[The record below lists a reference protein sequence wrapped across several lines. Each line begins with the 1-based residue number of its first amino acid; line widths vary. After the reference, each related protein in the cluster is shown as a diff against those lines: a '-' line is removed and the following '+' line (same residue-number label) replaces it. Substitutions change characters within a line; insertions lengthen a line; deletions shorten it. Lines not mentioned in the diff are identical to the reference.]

1 MSDRRTDRRTDRRID
16 RLAYRLPGRARHSRT
31 RRSRALPGRARSGR
45 ASQGRTPYGRAFATG
60 RLPAAAVW
68 AVLLL
73 GLWLWGREATDV
85 RHGLSA
91 PATGD
96 AAALGRLS
104 GASELPP
111 PARPLTGARPQR
123 LDIPGLGVQAPVVA
137 RGLDARGA
145 PAPPPF
151 DQPGVV
157 GWYAAGAKPG
167 AAGTALM
174 VGHVDT
180 ETRPAVFHRISS
192 LDPGETV
199 RVIRDDGRVAEFT
212 VDDVRVLSR
221 EDFDARL
228 AYGPHVPGRA
238 ELRLITCGGTFDR
251 ASRSYTANVI
261 VSAYLTGTGL

>member
-1 MSDRRTDRRTDRRID
+1 MSDRERPSGIE
-16 RLAYRLPGRARHSRT
+16 RLLTGLAW
-31 RRSRALPGRARSGR
+31 AL
-45 ASQGRTPYGRAFATG
+45 
-60 RLPAAAVW
+60 
-68 AVLLL
+68 LLL
-73 GLWLWGREATDV
+73 GLWLWGAEVSDV
-85 RHGLSA
+85 PTGISG

-96 AAALGRLS
+96 VAAVGRPAGS
-104 GASELPP
+104 GLPP
-111 PARPLTGARPQR
+111 AARPLGEALPQR
-123 LDIPGLGVQAPVVA
+123 IDIPDLGVQAPVVA
-137 RGLDARGA
+137 RGLDGQGA
-145 PAPPPF
+145 LDPPPF

-192 LDPGETV
+192 LKPGETV

-212 VDDVRVLSR
+212 VDDVRTLTR
-221 EDFDARL
+221 ESFDAHQ
-228 AYGPHVPGRA
+228 AYGPRESGRA

-251 ASRSYTANVI
+251 ATRSYTANVI